1 MGRNKSKGP
10 TKKNALIL
18 MTFILLVLSAFSP
31 KLPLGILL
39 CSVNWLDDLNLY
51 LFHCPRLGCF
61 SDLSAA
67 AWRTLLV
74 FSSNLILTLFMI
86 IFWIDYLKRGLQSQ
100 NQHNLTFF
108 ESSKLTVS
116 LSYKIWAR
124 VIENIKHLHWHVWRT
139 KNIWYDSLEAIPWT
153 ECNACSQQWMT
164 WTRPIVKIVHD

>member
-67 AWRTLLV
+67 AWRTMLV
-74 FSSNLILTLFMI
+74 FSPNLFLTHFMI
-86 IFWIDYLKRGLQSQ
+86 IFWIDYLKPGLQAQKWHCAQARRHWLGLSKEV
-100 NQHNLTFF
+100 HLLGL
-108 ESSKLTVS
+108 SKL
-116 LSYKIWAR
+116 SYELYTQPIFGK
-124 VIENIKHLHWHVWRT
+124 
-139 KNIWYDSLEAIPWT
+139 
-153 ECNACSQQWMT
+153 
-164 WTRPIVKIVHD
+164 IVKKLLLGPSAKPSMKSKTNINFLNS

>member
-67 AWRTLLV
+67 AWRTMLV
-74 FSSNLILTLFMI
+74 FFPNLFLTHFMI
-86 IFWIDYLKRGLQSQ
+86 IFWIHYLQGVPKVSGRFFKNGCGIQISQ
-100 NQHNLTFF
+100 ATPTKFAMLFEPNYGKLFWKFGDLASIWTFLI
-108 ESSKLTVS
+108 KG
-116 LSYKIWAR
+116 IW
-124 VIENIKHLHWHVWRT
+124 
-139 KNIWYDSLEAIPWT
+139 
-153 ECNACSQQWMT
+153 
-164 WTRPIVKIVHD
+164 VHT